1 VSVFGLAEEQ
11 IWIVGS
17 GVDACHEITHIG
29 DSGIG
34 GWKNKSFDFTS
45 GEVARR
51 SELSIEEDAC
61 QRSRDLAN
69 LEVRRVKAQTFGT
82 PSREGARSEKR
93 TTVGSA
99 RGIMHRSLV
108 RKYPR
113 NWLRGSRV
121 GKVVRSRGPGPT
133 VLPR

>member
-1 VSVFGLAEEQ
+1 VSAVGSTEEQ
-11 IWIVGS
+11 IWTVGS
-17 GVDACHEITHIG
+17 GADACHEITHIG

-34 GWKNKSFDFTS
+34 GWKNKSFDFMS

-51 SELSIEEDAC
+51 SEPSIEEDAC

-69 LEVRRVKAQTFGT
+69 SEVRRVKAQTFGT

-93 TTVGSA
+93 TAVGSA
-99 RGIMHRSLV
+99 RGIVHRSLV

-113 NWLRGSRV
+113 NWPRGSRV
-121 GKVVRSRGPGPT
+121 CEVARFRPLEDRWP
-133 VLPR
+133 